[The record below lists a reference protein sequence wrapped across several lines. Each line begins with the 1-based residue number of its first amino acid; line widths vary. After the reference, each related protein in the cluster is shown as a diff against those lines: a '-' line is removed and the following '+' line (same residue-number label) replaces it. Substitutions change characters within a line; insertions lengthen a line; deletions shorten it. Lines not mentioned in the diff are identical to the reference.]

1 MSAPSLYTCGGNSCI
16 LVILKKKSKRCYNH
30 RNLTDGNTNYH
41 RNYQYNHR
49 DPKVFINSFFVMH
62 YSSSSP
68 KILISPSQM
77 FFPVVVASIIAPTP
91 LTARNQGLGRL
102 IYLVVAIPISTAYL
116 SIKGFL
122 GSMEKVCLVIAV
134 VFPIDFTV

>member
-1 MSAPSLYTCGGNSCI
+1 
-16 LVILKKKSKRCYNH
+16 
-30 RNLTDGNTNYH
+30 
-41 RNYQYNHR
+41 
-49 DPKVFINSFFVMH
+49 
-62 YSSSSP
+62 
-68 KILISPSQM
+68 M

-134 VFPIDFTV
+134 VFAIDFYV

>member
-1 MSAPSLYTCGGNSCI
+1 MHIGNIKARIMERPKTIDIRFPIIQIIIVRLQIIIGIQKFLLIVFLLCI
-16 LVILKKKSKRCYNH
+16 ILP
-30 RNLTDGNTNYH
+30 LL
-41 RNYQYNHR
+41 Q
-49 DPKVFINSFFVMH
+49 
-62 YSSSSP
+62 

-134 VFPIDFTV
+134 VFPMIYCLR